1 MDALKRSW
9 RGSLA
14 VASLAVIVD
23 AKDEA
28 ARRFYLRYDFLGFP
42 ENVRRLFLPM
52 QTVEKIFTG

>member
-1 MDALKRSW
+1 
-9 RGSLA
+9 LA